1 MELQKN
7 PKQVTNKAA
16 KGKYKFLQKYY
27 HRFASSHHDQLK
39 LSCNF
44 CDFRGAFYLD
54 EEEDVLKRDTTGAT
68 LEDRFDKTVSDSFD
82 FLNSKSIWWS
92 VDLDLFISFFSARF
106 CRR

>member
-27 HRFASSHHDQLK
+27 HRFASSHQLK

-68 LEDRFDKTVSDSFD
+68 LEDRFDKTVSD
-82 FLNSKSIWWS
+82 
-92 VDLDLFISFFSARF
+92 FFRF
-106 CRR
+106 S

>member
-27 HRFASSHHDQLK
+27 HRFASSHQLK

-68 LEDRFDKTVSDSFD
+68 LEDRFDKTVRDSFD
-82 FLNSKSIWWS
+82 FLNSNSKSIWWS